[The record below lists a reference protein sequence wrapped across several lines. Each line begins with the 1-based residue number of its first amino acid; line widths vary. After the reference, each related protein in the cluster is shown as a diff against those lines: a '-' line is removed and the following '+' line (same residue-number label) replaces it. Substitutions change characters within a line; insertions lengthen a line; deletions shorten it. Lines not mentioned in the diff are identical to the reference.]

1 MNKILIIGYL
11 GRDPESRYTANGN
24 PMASFS
30 VAENRRYT
38 TSSGEE
44 RQATEWFQCTAF
56 GRLADVCNQYLKRGQ
71 QVYIEGRLSSRKYD
85 QRDGTTA
92 FSLDVMVTEMQML
105 GQRDGGDDKSY
116 GGASGG
122 SGQRLQ
128 GYSSSPAERSGTTGR
143 GATQAPPPGATD
155 DMDVDDLPF

>member
-1 MNKILIIGYL
+1 MNKIIIIGNL
-11 GRDPESRYTANGN
+11 GRDPEYRYTANGN

-30 VAENRRYT
+30 IAENRRYT
-38 TSSGEE
+38 TSDGEQ

-71 QVYIEGRLSSRKYD
+71 QVYIEGRLSSRRYQ
-85 QRDGTTA
+85 QRDGTDG

-105 GQRDGGDDKSY
+105 GQRDGADDKSY
-116 GGASGG
+116 GGSDRG
-122 SGQRLQ
+122 SGQRQ
-128 GYSSSPAERSGTTGR
+128 GSGARST
-143 GATQAPPPGATD
+143 APPARNGPSSAAAAAGS